1 LNLRRIL
8 REPLLHFLL
17 IGLVL
22 FLVYGR
28 VAPDDADGRRIV
40 VGEPQVEALARQF
53 AATWNRPPTPAEL
66 RGLVDAYVR
75 DEILYREGKAL
86 GLGSDDAVIKR
97 RIRQKYEVLS
107 EELLAQDPPTD
118 ADLAAYLQQHADEF
132 RRPPIV
138 SFEQVLVVSAGSS
151 ADVASAVAT
160 ARRALGRGADPDE
173 VGAPTLLPARAAD
186 RPLDLVAREFGDEFA
201 RQLEALP
208 VGEWSGPVT
217 SGFGVHLVRIESRTP
232 GVQPSLDEVRPLV
245 VREWE
250 NARRQRA
257 RDANLAAVR
266 EAYDVVFEADLG
278 AAPTP

>member
-1 LNLRRIL
+1 VKLL

-40 VGEPQVEALARQF
+40 VGQAQVETLARQF
-53 AATWNRPPTPAEL
+53 AATWNRSATPAEL
-66 RGLVDAYVR
+66 RGLVDSYVR
-75 DEILYREGKAL
+75 DEILYREGKVL
-86 GLGSDDAVIKR
+86 GLGSNDAVIKR

-107 EELLAQDPPTD
+107 EELLAHDPPTD
-118 ADLAAYLQQHADEF
+118 ADLTAYLQQHADEF

-138 SFEQVLVVSAGSS
+138 DFEQVLVVSAGSS

-160 ARRALGRGADPDE
+160 ARRALERGADPDE

-257 RDANLAAVR
+257 REANLAALR
-266 EAYDVVFEADLG
+266 ETYEVVVEADLG
-278 AAPTP
+278 AAAVP